1 MQRRL
6 HLLFLFSALAL
17 LALSS
22 PATALAA
29 ANASYTEIG
38 RNINIGPNDQ
48 VGDLTC
54 IACSIRIRGQVA
66 GDVTSVA
73 GNIVI
78 ENPAQ
83 IAGDVTA
90 VGGNVHL
97 DRGAKIA
104 GDATVV
110 AGDLRRDP
118 AATIAGDVTTV
129 GGHDWMIPILL
140 APFIVLGLLAA
151 LVVWLVQRARR
162 PALPA
167 AAA

>member
-1 MQRRL
+1 MRMRSR
-6 HLLFLFSALAL
+6 LLFLLPSL
-17 LALSS
+17 LLLCLVLPG
-22 PATALAA
+22 PAFAA
-29 ANASYTEIG
+29 ANPSYTEIG

-54 IACSIRIRGQVA
+54 IACSIRVRGQVA
-66 GDVTSVA
+66 GDVTVVA

-83 IAGDVTA
+83 VAGDVTA

-97 DRGAKIA
+97 DQGIKIS

-118 AATIAGDVTTV
+118 AATITGDVTTI
-129 GGHDWMIPILL
+129 GGHGWMILIVL
-140 APFIVLGLLAA
+140 APFIVLGLIAA
-151 LVVWLVQRARR
+151 LVVWLVQRARH

-167 AAA
+167 AA